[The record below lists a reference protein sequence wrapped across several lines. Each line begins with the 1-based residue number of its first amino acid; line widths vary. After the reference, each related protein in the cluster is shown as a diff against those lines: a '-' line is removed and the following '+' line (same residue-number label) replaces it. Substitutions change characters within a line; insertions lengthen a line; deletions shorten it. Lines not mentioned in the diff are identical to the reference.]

1 MGCRTFWI
9 WGYLLKTLKLI
20 TIFSLCLLLQVSSLF
35 AAETAAPVVKVTEA
49 PVVTT
54 ANGVKVE
61 TRTIE
66 TQGSSQAKPQAQAE
80 PVATKIENYIT
91 IDTREPAMGAIPA
104 AAAPAVVSAVAN
116 EATSASNSL
125 KITPV
130 AGITAYQGAWYS
142 HIANRGTVGLILDI
156 PLISILS
163 LEVEGQYGRFNISYS
178 GYGRP
183 FTQYS
188 GGANAKVTLKRGFIQ
203 PYVGAGMMAVRYE
216 GLAMADN
223 YFSNQ
228 PSVMAAGQLVA
239 GAEMNLL
246 AGVSVGARGEWLS
259 PLPRRNGQLQP
270 NYNVQSSEVS
280 AMMSNFYRILGTVS
294 VSF

>member
-1 MGCRTFWI
+1 
-9 WGYLLKTLKLI
+9 LKTLKLI
-20 TIFSLCLLLQVSSLF
+20 TLFSLCLLLQVSALF
-35 AAETAAPVVKVTEA
+35 AADTAPSVKVTEA
-49 PVVTT
+49 PIVTT
-54 ANGVKVE
+54 ASGVKVE

-66 TQGSSQAKPQAQAE
+66 KQGSNQPKSHGLSE
-80 PVATKIENYIT
+80 PIETKIENYIT
-91 IDTREPAMGAIPA
+91 IESREPAMGAIPA
-104 AAAPAVVSAVAN
+104 AAAPAVVSAVAS
-116 EATSASNSL
+116 EATSATDNL

-130 AGITAYQGAWYS
+130 AGITAYQGPWYS

-156 PLISILS
+156 PVISILS

-178 GYGRP
+178 GYGHA

-188 GGANAKVTLKRGFIQ
+188 GGANAKLTLKKGFIQ

-216 GLAMADN
+216 GLAMGQNA
-223 YFSNQ
+223 FSNQ
-228 PSVMAAGQLVA
+228 PSVMAAGQLIA
-239 GAEMNLL
+239 GAELNLL

-259 PLPRRNGQLQP
+259 PLQRQNNQLQP
-270 NYNVQSSEVS
+270 NYNNVQPSEVS